1 MLQIGIK
8 DVRGATECDRCN
20 DRGFIGCKIGT
31 TNTEVL
37 ACRIEH
43 TKQRNKAPETVG
55 DKIKYIAD
63 YYGMVSQSK
72 IAIEEMSELTKA
84 LCKLDRYQAMDSRNE
99 KYFDDVIEEIAD
111 VWIMMEQLKYLYGV
125 DEVNKQVFY
134 KIDRTIDGIE
144 KEKAKKGIKN
154 IP

>member
-1 MLQIGIK
+1 MLQVGIK

-20 DRGFIGCKIGT
+20 DRGFVGCKIGT
-31 TNTEVL
+31 TTTEVL

-63 YYGMVSQSK
+63 YYGVMNQKK
-72 IAIEEMSELTKA
+72 IAIEEMSELIKA
-84 LCKLDRYQAMDSRNE
+84 LCKLERYPAIDHRNE
-99 KYFDDVIEEIAD
+99 KYLEDVIEEIAD
-111 VWIMMEQLKYLYGV
+111 VWIMVEQLKYIYGV
-125 DEVNKQVFY
+125 DAVNKMVFY
-134 KIDRTIDGIE
+134 KIARTIEGIE
-144 KEKAKKGIKN
+144 KEKAEKGTKN